1 MTLYKRGSIYWAYV
15 TIDGVRHYRTT
26 GTGNRKIAESI
37 GRKFEEELV
46 SRAAGLTELRPEMTF
61 AELSARFL
69 ADGDVKLYHKD
80 RLKVLLPFWG
90 DIQLRSITKSTIRAY
105 RLERL
110 KHKKLTETTLSHDL
124 AVVRHLLFWA
134 LDEGLIA
141 FNPLTRLRLARSRKR
156 RRPLLSWTEE
166 QSLLA
171 QAAPHLN
178 PIILAAVDTGLRRGE
193 LLHQQWEDVDLSR
206 GLLSVSHSKTAQGEQ
221 REVPLTDRLRCMLAV
236 CQQPSGL
243 VFTFKNH
250 SINQIKTAW
259 KAALRRSGI
268 RPLRFH
274 DLRHTFNTRLL
285 ELGVIADVRK
295 ALMGH
300 SLGDDPH
307 ALYSHVELPTKRK
320 AIETLNGWI
329 WEQMETT
336 QSGENNNGETTNEP
350 SVHTDGND
358 S

>member
-1 MTLYKRGSIYWAYV
+1 VHA
-15 TIDGVRHYRTT
+15 
-26 GTGNRKIAESI
+26 
-37 GRKFEEELV
+37 
-46 SRAAGLTELRPEMTF
+46 
-61 AELSARFL
+61 
-69 ADGDVKLYHKD
+69 
-80 RLKVLLPFWG
+80 LLNLC
-90 DIQLRSITKSTIRAY
+90 IRS
-105 RLERL
+105 
-110 KHKKLTETTLSHDL
+110 
-124 AVVRHLLFWA
+124 
-134 LDEGLIA
+134 
-141 FNPLTRLRLARSRKR
+141 
-156 RRPLLSWTEE
+156 
-166 QSLLA
+166 
-171 QAAPHLN
+171 
-178 PIILAAVDTGLRRGE
+178 GLRRGE

-320 AIETLNGWI
+320 AIETLNRWI